1 MPVLLPGVI
10 CENAAALRIAS
21 CCFPGGYRGV
31 IKLPD
36 QVGIL
41 VVEDDESIRRLVKMV
56 LKREGYCV
64 EMAGDGLEAVLK
76 VGLADYD
83 VIVLDLMMPNLD
95 GFAFMAALEAID
107 PSWLKR
113 VIVTSAVS
121 PVLIAER
128 LHGLPF
134 DVLAKPFNIRDLAA
148 SVRACIAA
156 QSG

>member
-1 MPVLLPGVI
+1 
-10 CENAAALRIAS
+10 
-21 CCFPGGYRGV
+21 V

-41 VVEDDESIRRLVKMV
+41 VVEDDVAIRRLVKMV
-56 LKREGYCV
+56 LTREGYSV

-76 VGLADYD
+76 LGLSDYD

-95 GFAFMAALEAID
+95 GFEFIATIAAND
-107 PSWLKR
+107 PSRLKR
-113 VIVTSAVS
+113 IIVTSAAS

-134 DVLAKPFNIRDLAA
+134 DVLAKPFDIDELAA

>member
-1 MPVLLPGVI
+1 M
-10 CENAAALRIAS
+10 
-21 CCFPGGYRGV
+21 

-41 VVEDDESIRRLVKMV
+41 VVEDDDSIRRLVKMV

-76 VGLADYD
+76 LGLADYD

-95 GFAFMAALEAID
+95 GFEFMAALAAND
-107 PSWLKR
+107 PSRLKR
-113 VIVTSAVS
+113 IIVTSAAS
-121 PVLIAER
+121 PGLIAER

-134 DVLAKPFNIRDLAA
+134 DVLAKPFDIHELAA